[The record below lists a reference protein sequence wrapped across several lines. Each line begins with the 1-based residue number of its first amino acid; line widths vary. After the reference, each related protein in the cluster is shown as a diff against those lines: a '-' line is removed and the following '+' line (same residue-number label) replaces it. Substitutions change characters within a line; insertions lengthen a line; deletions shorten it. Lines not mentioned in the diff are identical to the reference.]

1 MSNSESM
8 CSYENTPK
16 PLIKAFYDVHPA
28 VVNQFI
34 EHSHVNA
41 NHEMF
46 IDLLL
51 LTSAIIIRGH

>member
-1 MSNSESM
+1 MG
-8 CSYENTPK
+8 SYENTPETINK
-16 PLIKAFYDVHPA
+16 CFFYDVRPA
-28 VVNQFI
+28 VVNQFV

-46 IDLLL
+46 FYLLL